1 MKPNR
6 HRLSARIDG
15 DIAALLQQVARRR
28 NVATSVIVN
37 AALHAYLAPEAGDD
51 RESVVTT
58 HLERLSRQ
66 FQNTA
71 DKLDALQETM
81 GLFVRIWFTYT
92 PELPQTEKRAANQSA
107 AARFERFLEH
117 LVDHLQPGRSI
128 YEKSMRP
135 IRIESDDFPKDRKE
149 SA

>member
-6 HRLSARIDG
+6 QRLSARIDG
-15 DIAALLQQVARRR
+15 DIAALLQQAAKRR

-51 RESVVTT
+51 RESIITA
-58 HLERLSRQ
+58 HQERMARQ
-66 FQNTA
+66 LQNTA
-71 DKLDALQETM
+71 DKLDALQETL
-81 GLFVRIWFTYT
+81 GLFVRIWFSYT
-92 PELPQTEKRAANQSA
+92 PELPQAEKRAANQSG

-128 YEKSMRP
+128 YEQAMRP
-135 IRIESDDFPKDRKE
+135 IRIESDDFPNERKE
-149 SA
+149 PA

>member
-1 MKPNR
+1 VKPAR
-6 HRLSARIDG
+6 QRLSARIDG
-15 DIAALLQQVARRR
+15 DIAALLQQAAKRR

-37 AALHAYLAPEAGDD
+37 AALHAYLAPEVGDD
-51 RESVVTT
+51 RESVVTA

-66 FQNTA
+66 LQNTA
-71 DKLDALQETM
+71 DKLDALQETV

-92 PELPQTEKRAANQSA
+92 PELPQTEKRAANHSG

-128 YEKSMRP
+128 YEKAMRP
-135 IRIESDDFPKDRKE
+135 IRIESDDFPADRKE

>member
-1 MKPNR
+1 VKPSR
-6 HRLSARIDG
+6 QRLSARIDS
-15 DIAALLQQVARRR
+15 DVAALLQQAARRR

-51 RESVVTT
+51 RESVITA

-66 FQNTA
+66 LQNTA
-71 DKLDALQETM
+71 DKQDALQETM

-92 PELPQTEKRAANQSA
+92 PELPQADKRAANQSG

-128 YEKSMRP
+128 YEKAMRP
-135 IRIESDDFPKDRKE
+135 IRIESDDFPADRKE
-149 SA
+149 SC